1 MHQRSELSHGYSRD
15 IYHGRGGPSGHYG
28 NRDYGYDAG
37 NYYPERHPPREGS
50 YEYGPSGYFG
60 TPYDGPPFEYDR
72 TRDTNDLQGLGVRRN
87 VEEPYRGRG
96 PSIGGRTS
104 ERALRPGGSPERLSS
119 FPSGGGT
126 YEQVRSSTWDVEGP
140 NVGRG
145 PKGYRRSDERIHEDV
160 CERMTAH
167 GGLDARQI
175 ELTVENGEVTIDGTV
190 EDRQAKRLAEDLA
203 HSVGGVED
211 VHNRLRLSHLVRGD
225 REGSESPEAEAAH

>member
-72 TRDTNDLQGLGVRRN
+72 TRDTTDLQGLGVRRN

-96 PSIGGRTS
+96 PSIGGR
-104 ERALRPGGSPERLSS
+104 SPERLSS
-119 FPSGGGT
+119 FPSGGGGT

-175 ELTVENGEVTIDGTV
+175 ELIVENGEVTIEGTV
-190 EDRQAKRLAEDLA
+190 EDRPAKRLAEDLA

-211 VHNRLRLSHLVRGD
+211 VHNRLRLSHLVRGE
-225 REGSESPEAEAAH
+225 REDAESPEATEAAH